1 MGCRSHYCFVDKCS
15 CQQPCSILSDD
26 MSSPTKLR
34 KALKEAQG
42 GEALENSDEQEGS
55 FGGRESP
62 LDNFKDT
69 GGAQTLPA
77 FLSEERIKSIMLGI
91 VPCSNHD
98 MGAAYKSTMRKL
110 GMQQV

>member
-1 MGCRSHYCFVDKCS
+1 
-15 CQQPCSILSDD
+15 
-26 MSSPTKLR
+26 MSSPAKLR
-34 KALKEAQG
+34 KAVREG
-42 GEALENSDEQEGS
+42 GEALENSDEREGS